1 MADDKRLLG
10 AIDSLRTENA
20 NSSVQQE
27 KRDNQ
32 QTDKLGDIASLL
44 KEQLRMTQQ
53 GLLDSEEARREK
65 SKPEP
70 ASAPGGSSAGDV
82 DEPEFDLKGVLGIL
96 AGIGASVAGFATG
109 LVAGLTTIFTGIIKR
124 IGKFFK
130 IDKLLKGIKFLGKSL
145 DMITGNV
152 FTLGVEKLRGVGD
165 GFKNNFGKVTKQFTR
180 TIDNL
185 TSAFKAGTN
194 GVKGLSVS
202 ANGAFRQLNIVEKI
216 FRTWGKTVGNISKAG
231 KDAGILIDKISKPFK
246 SVIASLKGVKD
257 GSSVLGKS
265 LKTLFNGFKTFGKFI
280 AFPLTIVMGI
290 IDAFKGF
297 QAGQKRQVGFF
308 GKLIGGLGG
317 AITGV
322 LKGLV
327 AMPLD
332 LIKDL
337 ISWIA
342 GKLGFE
348 NFSKLLDSFSFGE
361 LFQKIGDS
369 ITDGFVKFFDG
380 IVYVLKNAWSG
391 LMKPFQDGFS
401 FGAVAEFIITLPYK
415 FVTAILD
422 LVKNGVSALLSIF
435 GQEDAAASLDEFSF
449 IDTFEGIIN
458 FVKTLP
464 GKLVDKLVGMFEG
477 FDIGAS
483 LEGIG
488 DFATAAM
495 NQLKALIRNIL
506 PDPDSILAKVIPDAL
521 YEWTDTPAPPPPK
534 KPAEPPVAEDD
545 DKVKEAEEKL
555 KARERELGELNLAIE
570 EGEDVSEADLKRAEQ
585 RVKLSEANLKNKKKA
600 ALDPNKMTDEK
611 GDVWG
616 DEFIDPVTGEIRR
629 QRIFKADPQ
638 IQAKIDKDTA
648 DFLAEMDALEGKPQR
663 PDITPQTARGN
674 DIAKMSKENAQSAG
688 ATNVV
693 VAAPQQQT
701 VNNNNTQSTT
711 AVMDQNLPTVDQND
725 RTWAYGT

>member
-1 MADDKRLLG
+1 MAEQNIGKVTDAIIRL
-10 AIDSLRTENA
+10 REENA
-20 NSSVQQE
+20 IQSREMISNQSSASE
-27 KRDNQ
+27 S
-32 QTDKLGDIASLL
+32 LGDIATLL
-44 KEQLRMTQQ
+44 REQLKMTQQ

-70 ASAPGGSSAGDV
+70 AATTGGPSVGDV
-82 DEPEFDLKGVLGIL
+82 DEPEFDLGGVLGIL

-109 LVAGLTTIFTGIIKR
+109 LVSGLTTIFTGVVKR

-130 IDKLLKGIKFLGKSL
+130 IDKLLKGIQFLGKSL

-152 FTLGVEKLRGVGD
+152 FSLGVEKLKGVQGN
-165 GFKNNFGKVTKQFTR
+165 FSKNFGKVTKQFTR
-180 TIDNL
+180 VIDNL

-202 ANGAFRQLNIVEKI
+202 ANGAFRQLNFVEKI

-231 KDAGILIDKISKPFK
+231 KDAGVLIDKISKPFK

-297 QAGQKRQVGFF
+297 QAGQERQIGGFN
-308 GKLIGGLGG
+308 KLIGGLGG

-401 FGAVAEFIITLPYK
+401 FGAVAEFIVTLPTK
-415 FVTAILD
+415 FVGAILD

-449 IDTFEGIIN
+449 IDTFEGIIE
-458 FVKTLP
+458 FVKSLP

-477 FDIGAS
+477 FDIGS
-483 LEGIG
+483 TLEGIG

-521 YEWTDTPAPPPPK
+521 YEWTDTPAPPPPE
-534 KPAEPPVAEDD
+534 KPAEPPAPPPETP
-545 DKVKEAEEKL
+545 EKP
-555 KARERELGELNLAIE
+555 
-570 EGEDVSEADLKRAEQ
+570 
-585 RVKLSEANLKNKKKA
+585 
-600 ALDPNKMTDEK
+600 ALDPNTMVDEK
-611 GDVWG
+611 GDVYG
-616 DEFIDPVTGEIRR
+616 DEFIDPVTGEKRR
-629 QRIFKADPQ
+629 QRIFKSDQEA
-638 IQAKIDKDTA
+638 QAKVDKDTA
-648 DFLAEMDALEGKPQR
+648 DFLAEMDAIEGKPQR
-663 PDITPQTARGN
+663 PDITPQTSRGN
-674 DIAKMSKENAQSAG
+674 DIAQMSKENAQSSG

-693 VAAPQQQT
+693 VSAPQNNT
-701 VNNNNTQSTT
+701 TSVNNSTAAVIDNNMATQ
-711 AVMDQNLPTVDQND
+711 DPND
-725 RTWAYGT
+725 RSWAYGT

>member
-1 MADDKRLLG
+1 MAEQNLGKVTDAIIRL
-10 AIDSLRTENA
+10 REENA
-20 NSSVQQE
+20 TQSREMISKQSSASE
-27 KRDNQ
+27 S
-32 QTDKLGDIASLL
+32 LGDIATLL
-44 KEQLRMTQQ
+44 REQLKMTQQ
-53 GLLDSEEARREK
+53 GLLDAEEARREK
-65 SKPEP
+65 KPEAAAPSSP
-70 ASAPGGSSAGDV
+70 AEKPETE
-82 DEPEFDLKGVLGIL
+82 EPEFDLKGIL
-96 AGIGASVAGFATG
+96 QIVAGIGAAVAGFATG
-109 LVAGLTTIFTGIIKR
+109 LVAGLTTIFTGIIGR
-124 IGKFFK
+124 IGKFFR
-130 IDKLLKGIKFLGKSL
+130 IDKLLKGIQFLGKSL

-152 FTLGVEKLRGVGD
+152 FSLGVEKLKGVQGN
-165 GFKNNFGKVTKQFTR
+165 FSKNFAKVTKQFTR
-180 TIDNL
+180 AIDNL

-202 ANGAFRQLNIVEKI
+202 ANGAFRQLNFVEKI

-231 KDAGILIDKISKPFK
+231 KDAGVLIDKITKPFK

-297 QAGQKRQVGFF
+297 QAGQDRQIGFF
-308 GKLIGGLGG
+308 NKLIGGLGG

-332 LIKDL
+332 LIKGAV
-337 ISWIA
+337 SWIA

-380 IVYVLKNAWSG
+380 IVYVLKNAWAG

-401 FGAVAEFIITLPYK
+401 FGAVAEFIITLPTK
-415 FVTAILD
+415 FVGAILD

-449 IDTFEGIIN
+449 IDTFEGIIE

-464 GKLVDKLVGMFEG
+464 GKLVDKIVGMFEG
-477 FDIGAS
+477 FDIGSA

-488 DFATAAM
+488 DFATAAT
-495 NQLKALIRNIL
+495 NQLKSLIRNIL

-534 KPAEPPVAEDD
+534 KPEEPAPTP
-545 DKVKEAEEKL
+545 KPEKP
-555 KARERELGELNLAIE
+555 
-570 EGEDVSEADLKRAEQ
+570 
-585 RVKLSEANLKNKKKA
+585 
-600 ALDPNKMTDEK
+600 ALDPNTMVDEK
-611 GDVWG
+611 GDVYG
-616 DEFIDPVTGEIRR
+616 DEFIDPVTGEKRR
-629 QRIFKADPQ
+629 QRIFKSDQQA
-638 IQAKIDKDTA
+638 QAKVDKDTA
-648 DFLAEMDALEGKPQR
+648 DFLAEMDALEAKPKR
-663 PDITPQTARGN
+663 PDITPQTVRGN
-674 DIAKMSKENAQSAG
+674 DLDTMSKENAQSGG

-701 VNNNNTQSTT
+701 VNNNSTQSTT

-725 RTWAYGT
+725 RTYAYGG